1 MSSNEEFRKKK
12 MADYIIFLNPKPF
25 EFIFQ
30 HQFFLTY
37 HEKTSETFLSESF
50 DLANF
55 TRKQELF
62 ILKKISHPN
71 ILRICDVRNTE
82 KHIHIFFEP
91 FLEKSELLSTFL
103 KKNPKL
109 PVEQCLSIASD
120 IVEAVQKLHD
130 NCLIHRGICPN
141 SIIKYNGEW
150 KLVAHETSKFVKN
163 FENDVKFS
171 HSFQPD
177 TSQEVYLAPEIQEQA
192 YGQSCDAY
200 SIGVLILEMLVGSQ
214 KVKGLKTK
222 GGKFILQDLPLQ
234 TDIIEMLHSL
244 LNENQND
251 RTSIKQ
257 LLKKIKKIKNGG
269 NMSLSLN
276 SNVPKATDEIKKSKT
291 NLTEEK
297 IMNEELTGEKKTYL
311 KNFFEYLK
319 FFGEV
324 IQSKINEIPQISE
337 CLDFPGKNSLIYGIT
352 YLLTRLEFPLRKKIL
367 SLAEKLNDES
377 KIYSKQLK
385 ISQEQIS
392 LMNDLFKGK
401 TKFLNKCIGEL
412 IKNESAELEKNQLKN
427 ITETIKEFLVQ
438 LFEMKPKKNKKLVL
452 GFLDQLIMI
461 QKETLKD
468 PFQEDIYMKK
478 RVIEVKS
485 NKYKREKLEELK
497 KRSENIDQMK
507 ESELR
512 DNIKINLD
520 K

>member
-1 MSSNEEFRKKK
+1 MSSNDEFRKKK
-12 MADYIIFLNPKPF
+12 MGDYIIFLNPKPF
-25 EFIFQ
+25 DFIFP

-37 HEKTSETFLSESF
+37 QEKTSETFLSESIDF
-50 DLANF
+50 AVS
-55 TRKQELF
+55 RRQELS
-62 ILKKISHPN
+62 ILKKLSHPN
-71 ILRICDVRNTE
+71 ILRICDVRATAS
-82 KHIHIFFEP
+82 HIHIFFEP

-103 KKNPKL
+103 KKNAKL

-150 KLVAHETSKFVKN
+150 KLVSHETSKFVMN
-163 FENDVKFS
+163 LDNDVKFS

-177 TSQEVYLAPEIQEQA
+177 TSQDLYLAPEIQEQA

-222 GGKFILQDLPLQ
+222 VGKFTLKDLPFQ
-234 TDIIEMLHSL
+234 TEIIDMLHSL
-244 LNENQND
+244 LNENQYE
-251 RTSIKQ
+251 RTTMKQ
-257 LLKKIKKIKNGG
+257 LLKKIKKIKNRG
-269 NMSLSLN
+269 NLSLSLN
-276 SNVPKATDEIKKSKT
+276 SNVPKASDEIKKSRT

-297 IMNEELTGEKKTYL
+297 VTNEELTGEKKIYL
-311 KNFFEYLK
+311 RNFFEYLK
-319 FFGEV
+319 FFGEI
-324 IQSKINEIPQISE
+324 IQNKINEIPQLSE
-337 CLDFPGKNSLIYGIT
+337 CLDVPGKNTLIYTIT

-367 SLAEKLNDES
+367 SLAEKLNDEN

-392 LMNDLFKGK
+392 LMNELFKGK
-401 TKFLNKCIGEL
+401 TRFFHKGIGEL
-412 IKNESAELEKNQLKN
+412 IKNESAELETNQLTN
-427 ITETIKEFLVQ
+427 IKETIKGFLVQ

-452 GFLDQLIMI
+452 GFLEQLIMI

-468 PFQEDIYMKK
+468 PIQEDFYVKK
-478 RVIEVKS
+478 KVLEVKS
-485 NKYKREKLEELK
+485 YKYKPEKLEELK
-497 KRSENIDQMK
+497 KKNENMDQMK
-507 ESELR
+507 ESEMR
-512 DNIKINLD
+512 ENIKTYLD